1 MYAKFSLTRGAEL
14 AEKLN
19 LQVPTKSWHTM
30 RDGLGDLAS
39 WLFLVS
45 GLLDRMGM
53 DFSLMAQQGVDEIN
67 LARGGSSSLMPHKRN
82 SILAELLVILAR
94 FNAIQVS

>member
-1 MYAKFSLTRGAEL
+1 MG
-14 AEKLN
+14 
-19 LQVPTKSWHTM
+19 
-30 RDGLGDLAS
+30 DGLGDLAS

-67 LARGGSSSLMPHKRN
+67 LEGGGSSSSMLHKQN
-82 SILAELLVILAR
+82 SILAEILVTLAR
-94 FNAIQVS
+94 FNAIQVSGIHHTLMNEQERSGVAWALE